1 MEFGALV
8 ALGFALGVF
17 GLAGAELAKVFGR
30 FGHHVF
36 EELECDA
43 AEGLACRVLSMMG
56 CLVGKRRWRMNVSE
70 VPRLHW
76 HVARWHDD
84 SRFSSWRMMALYPGI
99 LTSQRH
105 VKEDPCCGQSKFRRL
120 LRAATEGFP
129 EYLQGVP

>member
-43 AEGLACRVLSMMG
+43 AEGLACRVLQYDGLSGGQTALEDG
-56 CLVGKRRWRMNVSE
+56 CE
-70 VPRLHW
+70 
-76 HVARWHDD
+76 
-84 SRFSSWRMMALYPGI
+84 
-99 LTSQRH
+99 
-105 VKEDPCCGQSKFRRL
+105 
-120 LRAATEGFP
+120 
-129 EYLQGVP
+129 